1 MDESEEELLD
11 VRGKIEEE
19 WIKEEEKAGE
29 RGGDEVAF

>member
-1 MDESEEELLD
+1 VDERDEEVLD